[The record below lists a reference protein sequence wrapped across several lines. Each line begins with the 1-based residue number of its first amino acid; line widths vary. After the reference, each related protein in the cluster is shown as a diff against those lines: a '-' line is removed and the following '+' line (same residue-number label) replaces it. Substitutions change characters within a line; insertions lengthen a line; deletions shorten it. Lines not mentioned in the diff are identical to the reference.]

1 MNLGNSADVDH
12 DSDEVSTNL
21 DYFSKVVADNLNHK
35 LGDIMADILEL
46 DVDIVLKKTKIRID
60 HAPDQLRDL
69 VEPLLP
75 GVEQSHQVTGQEPV
89 DVVFGSATLD
99 LVLVQENI
107 KLLDDQL
114 VDFVHQTLNCIARK
128 MKKNGN
134 VFLEVFFVHYNT
146 GNQTLTEIGCY

>member
-46 DVDIVLKKTKIRID
+46 DVDIVLEETKIRID

-89 DVVFGSATLD
+89 DVEDVDVGSSTPDRPEEVPAD
-99 LVLVQENI
+99 NI
-107 KLLDDQL
+107 SSADVSDDQHL
-114 VDFVHQTLNCIARK
+114 
-128 MKKNGN
+128 
-134 VFLEVFFVHYNT
+134 
-146 GNQTLTEIGCY
+146 